1 MVNGTPIDVV
11 TTNGFV
17 SEWIVN
23 EDEVLLFLWERVRQ
37 SSLGVYSFDYR
48 SGSLSRKFSANGFEP
63 GFRQYCSSIICDGE
77 RLMISGKEHERV
89 PGIYGIYVYEISS
102 GQKIQYQYLSM
113 PFDSYEYLPV
123 LRAASDC
130 PHTFFL
136 VRNFRH
142 EVPVEVVKLG
152 EDGKLSKCLTFQNH
166 GGFMTA
172 SASHVVYYNVPERNQ
187 VKLYHVKTGKLEQSI
202 DISNHV
208 EDPRTRRN
216 ARICRAREELLVT
229 TDTSVLAYCLCVD
242 ASAVVHNTVG
252 ENGGEGGPVPSDDDS
267 FMTAQEDSLS
277 DDEF

>member
-1 MVNGTPIDVV
+1 MPLYCWNLRQSDAWLLSHNEICPSCLWIHDKCLLTKSSRKVWIWKETANGEWNADVV

-187 VKLYHVKTGKLEQSI
+187 VKLYHVKTGKLEQSFL
-202 DISNHV
+202 
-208 EDPRTRRN
+208 R
-216 ARICRAREELLVT
+216 
-229 TDTSVLAYCLCVD
+229 
-242 ASAVVHNTVG
+242 
-252 ENGGEGGPVPSDDDS
+252 VPSRVPPS
-267 FMTAQEDSLS
+267 KL
-277 DDEF
+277 